1 MLKLHKEAFP
11 FVLYLLLFF
20 GVSSF
25 LVEWLLA
32 DFPWLQ
38 IVLYVFNLV
47 CVVLVLQFFRNPDR
61 DVAKPNSQHVLA
73 PADGK
78 VVVIEEVEEPEF
90 FGDRRV
96 QVSIFMSPLN
106 VHVNRH
112 PLSGKIIYQKY
123 HPGKFLVAWNPKS
136 STDNERTTVVY
147 ESLGNKLLLR
157 QIAGFMARRIICY
170 AKEGQPVRQGDDMGF
185 IRFGSRVDLLLPL
198 DAKIS
203 VNIGDK
209 VVGNRTVVAELS

>member
-1 MLKLHKEAFP
+1 MWKLHKEAFP
-11 FVLYLLLFF
+11 FVVYLLLGFT
-20 GVSSF
+20 VSGLLVGWF
-25 LVEWLLA
+25 LDA
-32 DFPWLQ
+32 FPVLQ
-38 IVLYVFNLV
+38 ILLYVFIMV
-47 CVVLVLQFFRNPDR
+47 CITLVLQFFRNPDR

-78 VVVIEEVEEPEF
+78 VVVIEEVDEHEF

-112 PLSGKIIYQKY
+112 PISGKIIYQKY
-123 HPGKFLVAWNPKS
+123 HPGQFLVAWNPKS

-147 ESLGNKLLLR
+147 ESLKNKLLLR

-170 AKEGQPVRQGDDMGF
+170 AKAGQPVRQGDDMGF

-203 VNIGDK
+203 VKIGDK
-209 VVGNRTVVAELS
+209 VVGNRTIVAEFL